1 MSHPVDGRKKKK
13 KSRSSSRRDYFF
25 IFSKKKKKKQM
36 IEGMKKTVIC
46 VSSNTLTG
54 EAEREGETHEK
65 K

>member
-25 IFSKKKKKKQM
+25 IFSKKKKQM